1 MTPKDMMVA
10 DANAE
15 AIGIPRTSL
24 MENAGKCLARKISR
38 DKMPC
43 KVAIFAGNGGNGG
56 DGLVAARHLLNQGFE
71 VEVFLLTHPSLI
83 KSEEAKL
90 NWEVLQQISRGIGP
104 LKIEI
109 VLDSSYLRDT
119 EAEIVVDALLGTG
132 VRGILREPI
141 STAVDII
148 NHSNGFKIAVDVPT
162 GVDPDSGM
170 VDDKAVRADVTI
182 TFHRV
187 KVGLNIAS
195 VEYVGSIEV
204 CDIGI
209 PHEVEIFTGPGDL
222 LRLHKRDYESHKGQ
236 NGRVMVIG
244 GSKDYSG
251 APALA
256 AISSLRSGVDLALV
270 ACPRVVSSEI
280 RSYSPDLIVKRVGDD
295 LLTPRDTE
303 KILKLAKNVDSV
315 ILGCGIGL
323 EVETAAALNVLLEE
337 IQKPMIID
345 ADALKIIDVEVLSQ
359 REYETVLTPHKT
371 EFKTLF
377 SQEVQGNLESKAEVV
392 LDASQN
398 SGCTVLLKSAVDII
412 ATGDK
417 LRLNSTGNPGMTVGG
432 TGDCLAG
439 LVGGLMAQD
448 HHGFEAAFLGAYI
461 NGKAGDLAAEKYGY
475 NFTATDILS
484 FIPKIFNE

>member
-10 DANAE
+10 DANAV
-15 AIGIPRTSL
+15 ALGIPRTSL
-24 MENAGKCLARKISR
+24 MENAGKCLARKIAR
-38 DKMPC
+38 DRRPC

-56 DGLVAARHLLNQGFE
+56 DGFVAARYLLNQGFE
-71 VEVFLLTHPSLI
+71 VEVFLLIHPSLI
-83 KSEEAKL
+83 KSEEARL
-90 NWEVLQQISRGIGP
+90 NWEVLQQISRGFGQ
-104 LKIEI
+104 LNLEI
-109 VLDSSYLRDT
+109 LLDSSYLRDT
-119 EAEIVVDALLGTG
+119 DAKIVVDALLGTG
-132 VRGILREPI
+132 VRGKLKEPI

-148 NHSNGFKIAVDVPT
+148 NQSNGLKIAVDVPT

-170 VDDKAVRADVTI
+170 VNDKAVRADVTV

-209 PHEVEIFTGPGDL
+209 PNEVEIFTGPGDL
-222 LRLHKRDYESHKGQ
+222 LRLQKRDHESHKGQ

-244 GSKDYSG
+244 GSQDYSG

-256 AISSLRSGVDLALV
+256 AFSSLRSGADLAV
-270 ACPRVVSSEI
+270 VTCPRVVSSVI
-280 RSYSPDLIVKRVGDD
+280 RSYSPDLIVKSLGDD

-303 KILKLAKNVDSV
+303 KILELAKNVDSV
-315 ILGCGIGL
+315 ILGCGVGL
-323 EVETAAALNVLLEE
+323 EDETAVALSILLEE

-345 ADALKIIDVEVLSQ
+345 ADALKIIEVEVLSQ
-359 REYETVLTPHKT
+359 RDYETVLTPHKT
-371 EFKTLF
+371 EFKALF
-377 SQEVQGNLESKAEVV
+377 GQEVLGNLEGMAEVV
-392 LDASQN
+392 LNASQHC
-398 SGCTVLLKSAVDII
+398 GCTILLKSSVDII
-412 ATGDK
+412 ASGDK
-417 LRLNSTGNPGMTVGG
+417 LRLNNTGNPGMTVGG

-439 LVGGLMAQD
+439 LVGGLMAQG

-461 NGKAGDLAAEKYGY
+461 NGKAGDLAAEEYGY

-484 FIPKIFNE
+484 FIPRVFK

>member
-15 AIGIPRTSL
+15 ALGIPRTSL
-24 MENAGKCLARKISR
+24 MENAGKCLARKIAR
-38 DKMPC
+38 DRRPC
-43 KVAIFAGNGGNGG
+43 KVTIFAGNGGNGG
-56 DGLVAARHLLNQGFE
+56 DGFVAARYLLNQGFE
-71 VEVFLLTHPSLI
+71 VELFLLTHPSLI
-83 KSEEAKL
+83 KSEEARL
-90 NWEVLQQISRGIGP
+90 NWEVLQQISRGFGP
-104 LKIEI
+104 LKLEI

-119 EAEIVVDALLGTG
+119 DAEIVVDALLGIG
-132 VRGILREPI
+132 VKGILREPI

-170 VDDKAVRADVTI
+170 VNDKAVRADLTI

-187 KVGLNIAS
+187 KVGLKIAS

-209 PHEVEIFTGPGDL
+209 PPEAEIFTGPGDL
-222 LRLHKRDYESHKGQ
+222 LRLQKRDYESHKGQ

-256 AISSLRSGVDLALV
+256 AFSSLRSGADLV
-270 ACPRVVSSEI
+270 VVVCPQVVSSEI
-280 RSYSPDLIVKRVGDD
+280 RSYSPDLIVKSLDD
-295 LLTPRDTE
+295 EVITPRDTE
-303 KILKLAKNVDSV
+303 KILELAKNVDSV

-323 EVETAAALNVLLEE
+323 EVETSEALNILLEE

-345 ADALKIIDVEVLSQ
+345 ADALKIIEVEILSQ
-359 REYETVLTPHKT
+359 RDYETVLTPHKT
-371 EFKTLF
+371 EFKALF
-377 SQEVQGNLESKAEVV
+377 SQEVLGNLEGMAEVV
-392 LDASQN
+392 LEASKN
-398 SGCTVLLKSAVDII
+398 SGCTVLLKSSVDII

-439 LVGGLMAQD
+439 LVGGLMAQG

-461 NGKAGDLAAEKYGY
+461 NGKAGDLAAEEYGY

-484 FIPKIFNE
+484 FIPKVFND

>member
-1 MTPKDMMVA
+1 MTPKDMMVI

-15 AIGIPRTSL
+15 ALGIPRTSL
-24 MENAGKCLARKISR
+24 MENAGKCLARKIAR
-38 DKMPC
+38 DRRSC

-56 DGLVAARHLLNQGFE
+56 DGFVAARYLLNQGFE
-71 VEVFLLTHPSLI
+71 VELFLLTHPSLI
-83 KSEEAKL
+83 KSEEARL
-90 NWEVLQQISRGIGP
+90 NWEVLQQISKGFGQLR
-104 LKIEI
+104 LEI
-109 VLDSSYLRDT
+109 LLDSSYLRNSD
-119 EAEIVVDALLGTG
+119 AEIVVDALLGTG

-148 NHSNGFKIAVDVPT
+148 NQSNGFKIAVDIPT

-170 VDDKAVRADVTI
+170 VKDKAVRADVTI

-187 KVGLNIAS
+187 KEGLNIAS

-209 PHEVEIFTGPGDL
+209 PNEIEIFTGPGDL
-222 LRLHKRDYESHKGQ
+222 LRLKKRDDESHKGQ

-244 GSKDYSG
+244 GSQDYSG

-256 AISSLRSGVDLALV
+256 AISSLRSGADLALV
-270 ACPRVVSSEI
+270 VCPRVVSSVI
-280 RSYSPDLIVKRVGDD
+280 KSYSPDLIVKSLGDD
-295 LLTPRDTE
+295 LLTPRDTG
-303 KILKLAKNVDSV
+303 KILEIAKNVDSV

-323 EVETAAALNVLLEE
+323 EDETAVALSVLLEE

-345 ADALKIIDVEVLSQ
+345 ADALKIIEVEHLSQ
-359 REYETVLTPHKT
+359 RDYETVLTPHKT
-371 EFKTLF
+371 EFKALF
-377 SQEVQGNLESKAEVV
+377 GKEVLGNLEDMAEVV

-398 SGCTVLLKSAVDII
+398 CGCTILLKSSVDII
-412 ATGDK
+412 AKGDK

-439 LVGGLMAQD
+439 LVGGLMAQG

-461 NGKAGDLAAEKYGY
+461 NGKAGDLAAEEYGY

-484 FIPKIFNE
+484 FIPRVF